1 MEHIS
6 SMLSPVLCAQLTK
19 LLDFNGQFYRQT
31 FAKGFFIYYFFNS
44 KLLGCK
50 TVWAPE
56 TISRIGRPCS
66 IASRYAEHR
75 RTQETDY
82 DMLQPR
88 KWCGLEG
95 ESPKMALSIFNSTI
109 WSKLLARYT
118 YTSARL
124 HLVPSAPLFPHV
136 PMRKMW
142 WGQQVSWRKDRMQLH
157 KVQCELQQANQT
169 AGSLAIGGSVRPVLH
184 HMLSWKIL
192 NASRLL
198 VWRSSCQKPFKS
210 RKRKALCSVPR
221 DIMVI
226 GGCCCGTAFQLV
238 PFHVSFVA
246 EFCRAGSLV
255 VSCDSCL
262 K

>member
-31 FAKGFFIYYFFNS
+31 FAKGFFNYYFFNS

-95 ESPKMALSIFNSTI
+95 ESPKMALSIFKSTI

-118 YTSARL
+118 DTSARL
-124 HLVPSAPLFPHV
+124 HLVPSAPLFPTDTSARLHLV
-136 PMRKMW
+136 PSAPLFPMSPCARC
-142 WGQQVSWRKDRMQLH
+142 G
-157 KVQCELQQANQT
+157 
-169 AGSLAIGGSVRPVLH
+169 GGSR
-184 HMLSWKIL
+184 
-192 NASRLL
+192 SR
-198 VWRSSCQKPFKS
+198 
-210 RKRKALCSVPR
+210 
-221 DIMVI
+221 
-226 GGCCCGTAFQLV
+226 GGKTGCNYTRCN
-238 PFHVSFVA
+238 VSFSKRTKLLDPWQL
-246 EFCRAGSLV
+246 EDQFGQ
-255 VSCDSCL
+255 SCTTCWVKRCWML
-262 K
+262 QGC